1 VVIDGNYISTAGVTA
16 GLDGSFKV
24 TSILR
29 GDAVAEEIQL
39 DIEYAPEPPFHSGT
53 PETALPEV
61 IRAFFENYGA
71 VKESREAE
79 ARRFASVAQP
89 SLTQKPSSFRV
100 AGDSP
105 AAQESAFQWI
115 KNLSMRA
122 LAMMCSWTEAQRS
135 LRNVSVGRSNIS
147 TRPDGTTIDIY
158 NVAVARVKATLDTE
172 AKQKR
177 GVHSRQQDVVAS
189 VLRTANYLDRFCAP
203 VFDQHGIT
211 SQQFNVLRILRGAG
225 FEGLPTLDIAD
236 RMIEQTPGITRLL
249 DRLEQK
255 RLVRRE
261 RPAENRRQVLCY
273 ITKPGLDLLQE
284 LDIPLRNRVSQ
295 ALHRLDV
302 AGIEELI
309 RLLELARGEQ
319 PSRS

>member
-1 VVIDGNYISTAGVTA
+1 MYDFT
-16 GLDGSFKV
+16 
-24 TSILR
+24 
-29 GDAVAEEIQL
+29 
-39 DIEYAPEPPFHSGT
+39 
-53 PETALPEV
+53 
-61 IRAFFENYGA
+61 
-71 VKESREAE
+71 
-79 ARRFASVAQP
+79 VAQ
-89 SLTQKPSSFRV
+89 
-100 AGDSP
+100 A
-105 AAQESAFQWI
+105 
-115 KNLSMRA
+115 
-122 LAMMCSWTEAQRS
+122 
-135 LRNVSVGRSNIS
+135 
-147 TRPDGTTIDIY
+147 
-158 NVAVARVKATLDTE
+158 KAKAKAKLDTE

-177 GVHSRQQDVVAS
+177 GVHSRQQDVVTS
-189 VLRTANYLDRFCAP
+189 ILRTANYLDRFCAP

-284 LDIPLRNRVSQ
+284 LDLPLRNRVSQ

>member
-1 VVIDGNYISTAGVTA
+1 MRSGRVLTKLVQSRLVVLYPV
-16 GLDGSFKV
+16 
-24 TSILR
+24 
-29 GDAVAEEIQL
+29 
-39 DIEYAPEPPFHSGT
+39 
-53 PETALPEV
+53 
-61 IRAFFENYGA
+61 
-71 VKESREAE
+71 
-79 ARRFASVAQP
+79 
-89 SLTQKPSSFRV
+89 
-100 AGDSP
+100 
-105 AAQESAFQWI
+105 
-115 KNLSMRA
+115 SMSDW
-122 LAMMCSWTEAQRS
+122 AMMCSLTDGQHVLRS
-135 LRNVSVGRSNIS
+135 ISVGRSNVSIRS
-147 TRPDGTTIDIY
+147 DGTTIDIY
-158 NVAVARVKATLDTE
+158 NVAVAQPKATLGSE
-172 AKQKR
+172 EKQKR
-177 GVHSRQQDVVAS
+177 GVHSRQQNVVAS
-189 VLRTANYLDRFCAP
+189 ILRTANYLDHFCAP